1 MPYGAFKLNGNNYQ
15 VKNVKT
21 GEISAKGTTKAKA
34 ERQMRLLNQIENGFK
49 PGRRNN

>member
-21 GEISAKGTTKAKA
+21 GEISAKSTTKAKA
-34 ERQMRLLNQIENGFK
+34 ESQVRLLNSIDNGFK
-49 PGRRNN
+49 PGRRNT